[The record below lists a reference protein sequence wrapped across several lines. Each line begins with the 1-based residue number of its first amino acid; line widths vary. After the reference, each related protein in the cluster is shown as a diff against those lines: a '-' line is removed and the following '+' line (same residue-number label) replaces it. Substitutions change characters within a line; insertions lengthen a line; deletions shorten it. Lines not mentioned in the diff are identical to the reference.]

1 MSEKRGHIDAFTIFE
16 VTVVVA
22 IMGILITIISNT
34 LNRFNEQ
41 LKFSNDVHQEL
52 NEWFA
57 FRSNL
62 WKELYMAD
70 SIRQTGK
77 EIEFFLN
84 DRIVK
89 YKTEDEQLFR
99 FQSGQ
104 WKETPMRVER
114 IGVVKDEE
122 EVNVIFDF
130 LWKGQV
136 MTLDYY
142 YKPDVK
148 NEINSYF
155 DHLK

>member
-1 MSEKRGHIDAFTIFE
+1 MSKKRAHIDAFTIFE

-22 IMGILITIISNT
+22 IMGILITIISST

-62 WKELYMAD
+62 WKELYTAD

-77 EIEFFLN
+77 EIEFFLE
-84 DRIVK
+84 DRVVK
-89 YKTEDEQLFR
+89 YKAEDEQLLR

-104 WKETPMRVER
+104 WKETPMLVER
-114 IGVVKDEE
+114 IGVLRDEE

-142 YKPDVK
+142 YKPDIK